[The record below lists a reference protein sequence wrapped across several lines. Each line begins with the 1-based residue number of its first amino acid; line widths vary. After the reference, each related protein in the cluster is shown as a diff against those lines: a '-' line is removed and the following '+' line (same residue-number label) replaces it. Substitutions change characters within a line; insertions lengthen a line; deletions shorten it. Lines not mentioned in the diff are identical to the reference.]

1 MTATIRADGV
11 RQAISEKRSAL
22 DILHAQG
29 TLMPNDPEAGSHGC
43 FRSLWSSFA
52 MVHGAA
58 RIGGSGNREEGGRR
72 EVADMVPLYLGLLD
86 QSGPDLGREDLIMGS
101 EHARNL
107 EAALIKL

>member
-58 RIGGSGNREEGGRR
+58 RIRGRGTERRVGGER
-72 EVADMVPLYLGLLD
+72 
-86 QSGPDLGREDLIMGS
+86 
-101 EHARNL
+101 
-107 EAALIKL
+107 